1 LEQPE
6 TVPVTHVD
14 IRAVTVAIGAI
25 VVAAGLAVSGAG
37 QASQE
42 PAGERVP
49 VLVELFTSEGC
60 SSCPPADDVLTKL
73 VTTQPVAGAEII
85 ALGEHVDYWDR
96 LGWRDPFSSAAFT
109 ARQSDYAAK
118 AFRAGSVYTPQMV
131 VNGREEFVG
140 SDYRAATATIARAVS
155 ASTSAPGRPARKA
168 EPRLRL
174 SINAEHRPEQASVRV
189 STRVEAREGSAPVAA
204 AADLFL
210 AIVENGLVTEV
221 KRGENGGRR
230 LRHSAVVRIL
240 TSVATVDSKPLSAE
254 TSLQFR
260 SDWNADRSRVVAF
273 VQERATRKVLGA
285 ATGRVT
291 Y

>member
-1 LEQPE
+1 MA
-6 TVPVTHVD
+6 VTLKPIDV
-14 IRAVTVAIGAI
+14 RKVTVAIGAI
-25 VVAAGLAVSGAG
+25 LVAAGFAAKTAGPAPQDPSG
-37 QASQE
+37 
-42 PAGERVP
+42 GERVP
-49 VLVELFTSEGC
+49 VLIELFTSEGC
-60 SSCPPADDVLTKL
+60 SSCPPADEVLTRL
-73 VTTQPVAGAEII
+73 IATQPVAGAEII

-140 SDYRAATATIARAVS
+140 SDYRAATAAIARAVAASGS
-155 ASTSAPGRPARKA
+155 AARTA
-168 EPRLRL
+168 QPRLRML
-174 SINAEHRPEQASVRV
+174 INAEHRPEQTSVLV
-189 STRVEAREGSAPVAA
+189 STRVEAREGSAPIAA

-210 AIVENGLVTEV
+210 AIVEDGLVTEV

-230 LRHSAVVRIL
+230 LRHSAVARIL
-240 TSVATVDSKPLSAE
+240 TSVGPVDSKPFSAE

-273 VQERATRKVLGA
+273 VQDRATRKVLGA
-285 ATGRVT
+285 VTTRVT